1 MPIYWTQRAVFTRPL
16 VPDGASIFLQPF
28 DIGVTTQE
36 PQQLDDDRAHVD
48 LLGGDQWEA
57 L

>member
-48 LLGGDQWEA
+48 LLGGDQREA